1 MHIFYITQF
10 DILIILRIGFSEQI
24 DKKKAEEMGI
34 SSFVMKPIVM
44 GELPRQ
50 GLQRNTSAYDEIVL
64 PATSRPKH
72 VIEAVDF
79 CF

>member
-10 DILIILRIGFSEQI
+10 DILIILSIGFSEQI

-44 GELPRQ
+44 SDIAKTIRRVLD
-50 GLQRNTSAYDEIVL
+50 NTE
-64 PATSRPKH
+64 
-72 VIEAVDF
+72 
-79 CF
+79 